1 MFDRIR
7 GVNLSGWFILEPW
20 VTPSLFAATGASN
33 DGELQQVLGPAAYNE
48 RIREHYETFI
58 SELDFKR
65 MSAMGL
71 NAVRIPLPWYAFGS
85 QNEHESYISCID
97 YIDRAMEW
105 ANKYEMKVLLDLA
118 TVPGGQ
124 GDSNSSATTSDIVAD
139 WHSSA
144 NGRATALE
152 VLERLAERYGEQ
164 DPLLGIELLDSPV
177 MSVRTGLF
185 SASVGIPSHY
195 LRNFYRDAYEVV
207 RRHMPTRKIVVFSD
221 SGHPG
226 AWKRFMAGDQYQNV
240 VMDLHLYHFRDETAQ
255 DITTPRGLTSAIQ
268 RNKALIHEAKSLKFP
283 VIVGE
288 WSGAAVFSGSS
299 VTPEGRRAYERVFV
313 SNQLATFDA
322 ADGWFFQTWKTE
334 RRLPAWDARV
344 ALAPLERAM
353 ME

>member
-118 TVPGGQ
+118 TAPVDRGIPIAPPPPRISLRIGTRLQMAGRRR
-124 GDSNSSATTSDIVAD
+124 SRCSSVLPSAT
-139 WHSSA
+139 A
-144 NGRATALE
+144 NKT
-152 VLERLAERYGEQ
+152 
-164 DPLLGIELLDSPV
+164 PC
-177 MSVRTGLF
+177 
-185 SASVGIPSHY
+185 SASSCSTRPS
-195 LRNFYRDAYEVV
+195 
-207 RRHMPTRKIVVFSD
+207 
-221 SGHPG
+221 
-226 AWKRFMAGDQYQNV
+226 
-240 VMDLHLYHFRDETAQ
+240 
-255 DITTPRGLTSAIQ
+255 
-268 RNKALIHEAKSLKFP
+268 
-283 VIVGE
+283 
-288 WSGAAVFSGSS
+288 
-299 VTPEGRRAYERVFV
+299 
-313 SNQLATFDA
+313 
-322 ADGWFFQTWKTE
+322 
-334 RRLPAWDARV
+334 
-344 ALAPLERAM
+344 
-353 ME
+353 